1 MITLVTVELRAEG
14 LVVVS
19 MKCLRNNNN
28 VYINKELSLLII

>member
-19 MKCLRNNNN
+19 MERLRNNNN